1 MDFQFRFA
9 KLLQLRR
16 RQRDDVGAEVGKAH
30 SAIHRVDERIE
41 SIQLERQ
48 RLRDESQQQRLG
60 AVSIDGLL
68 GQGRYDLQL
77 QAQIQAL
84 NQTRGELE
92 QELQRRRAALIA
104 AEAEVKRFE
113 KLQQKDFAVFQSM
126 MNRRQQAEID
136 DVVSCR
142 YIINRQR

>member
-1 MDFQFRFA
+1 MNFQFRFA
-9 KLLQLRR
+9 KLLQLRQ

-30 SAIHRVDERIE
+30 AAIHRVDERIE
-41 SIQLERQ
+41 SIELERQ
-48 RLRDESQQQRLG
+48 RLRNESHQQRLG

-68 GQGRYDLQL
+68 GEGRYDLQL

-84 NQTRGELE
+84 NQTRGELQ

-113 KLQQKDFAVFQSM
+113 KLKQKDFAAFQSM

-142 YIINRQR
+142 YIINRQQ